1 MLHST
6 RFLLVT
12 LMLSTLL
19 LGARTARAQ
28 ERHDAPAGPKSTG
41 TALLLASGLT
51 LGGMWAGNALYGTQA
66 DADGNVDQNAIAHTG
81 MGLALASL
89 LWGTSAGHAYA
100 GNTRYALLSGAGK
113 SLLLGAIVAGD
124 RRLSDEGDHPYL
136 AAMGLAA
143 IMVWDICDVA
153 VLPRA
158 VAEHNMRA
166 WLQVMPAV
174 TPVQGGWAASMT
186 WQF

>member
-12 LMLSTLL
+12 FLLFTLL

-28 ERHDAPAGPKSTG
+28 ERYDAPAAPKSTG
-41 TALLLASGLT
+41 TALLLAGGLT
-51 LGGMWAGNALYGTQA
+51 LGGMWAGNAVYGTQA

-81 MGLALASL
+81 MGLALGSL

-113 SLLLGAIVAGD
+113 SLLLGATAAGE
-124 RRLSDEGDHPYL
+124 RWLGAEGDHPYL
-136 AAMGLAA
+136 MVMGLAA
-143 IMVWDICDVA
+143 IMVWDIYDVA

-158 VAEHNMRA
+158 VAEHNVRA
-166 WLQVMPAV
+166 RLQAMPAV